1 MTENISIYKK
11 GGNKSRKGG
20 KHKRKQ
26 RKSAK
31 RKSSRKE
38 RPCKNHMDNNPKT
51 YLDTIYFRNNIKWQK
66 KV

>member
-1 MTENISIYKK
+1 MSLLVVKHVK
-11 GGNKSRKGG
+11 GGVSISESKEKVPNVKVLV
-20 KHKRKQ
+20 
-26 RKSAK
+26 
-31 RKSSRKE
+31 KE